1 MTSFSAQSV
10 GGRRI
15 AVVLAA
21 GNGSRTGLDTP
32 KQFCQLAGHPM
43 VAYSLSAFERHPL
56 VDETAV
62 VVHPDY
68 VSLLHELAA
77 RYGWRKLRHVI
88 PGGATRMASSRAA
101 VSAYAAE
108 PAARLLLHDAARP
121 LVSADVVGRLCA
133 ALEQHEAAAVALPSV
148 DTLLCVEGGT
158 RVTAVPDRSTLWRAQ
173 TPQAFRQS
181 VLQQAHEA
189 AQKGVEPADAG
200 QHVDLHAARGTPV
213 TRQQIDEIQ
222 PPQQTHVRMSHR
234 GYGTPAMKGKVSQT
248 GQTELRR
255 NHLGQFHARCGTHVV
270 PKGIVRVE
278 RSSASGVQA
287 HGPVVSKP
295 ACLHRLAGGGGE
307 TEHAQQ
313 AAGKKGA
320 IHNVLYRVIWHDGQR
335 PVRAAA

>member
-1 MTSFSAQSV
+1 MTSFSAQYA

-21 GNGSRTGLDTP
+21 GSGSRTGLDTP

-62 VVHPDY
+62 VAHPDY

-121 LVSADVVGRLCA
+121 LVSADVVSRLCA

-189 AQKGVEPADAG
+189 AACEAAAGVATDDCGLVLRYCPGVHIQVVEGSEEMFKVTFRADFSRAARWL
-200 QHVDLHAARGTPV
+200 DLHP
-213 TRQQIDEIQ
+213 
-222 PPQQTHVRMSHR
+222 
-234 GYGTPAMKGKVSQT
+234 
-248 GQTELRR
+248 
-255 NHLGQFHARCGTHVV
+255 
-270 PKGIVRVE
+270 
-278 RSSASGVQA
+278 
-287 HGPVVSKP
+287 
-295 ACLHRLAGGGGE
+295 
-307 TEHAQQ
+307 
-313 AAGKKGA
+313 
-320 IHNVLYRVIWHDGQR
+320 LYR
-335 PVRAAA
+335 P